1 MHGMPRMQL
10 LPKNKRRNKTMN
22 RRKEFLLLA
31 SLGLFSMLFGVIL
44 DMLGKEG
51 LDKFIALAGIL
62 FAVSGW
68 SLTLWE
74 IGELRKEMQ
83 KQ

>member
-1 MHGMPRMQL
+1 
-10 LPKNKRRNKTMN
+10 MN
-22 RRKEFLLLA
+22 RRKEFILFA

-44 DMLGKEG
+44 DMLGKDG
-51 LDKFIALAGIL
+51 LDKLIALAGIL

-74 IGELRKEMQ
+74 IGELEKEIQ

>member
-1 MHGMPRMQL
+1 
-10 LPKNKRRNKTMN
+10 MN
-22 RRKEFLLLA
+22 RRKEFLVFA

-51 LDKFIALAGIL
+51 LNKFMALAGIL

-74 IGELRKEMQ
+74 IGELEKEIQ